1 MGRPFK
7 ERIRFIGKD
16 GLWYYDCVK
25 CEMFFAEHKMAV
37 NSNYKFGVDK
47 YCRICRQESRENTSI
62 REVTPKTY
70 DKDGQLRNRW
80 VMSTARLFGTRFM
93 NYSDYEDT
101 MNYLNSVGYNINE
114 DIHQQFCDRVKEKYG
129 VVLEQSDVKHTD
141 VDPYPFKSPYKKD
154 KS

>member
-7 ERIRFIGKD
+7 NRVRFIGKD
-16 GLWYYDCVK
+16 GLWYYDCVS
-25 CEMFFAEHKMAV
+25 CQMFFPEHKMSI
-37 NSNYKFGVDK
+37 NKNYKFGVDK
-47 YCRICRQESRENTSI
+47 YCRLCTQQRRENI
-62 REVTPKTY
+62 AMKQITPKTY
-70 DKDGQLRNRW
+70 DKDGEVRNRW
-80 VMSTARLFGTRFM
+80 VMSTARVFGTRFM

-101 MNYLNSVGYNINE
+101 MNYLNSVGYNTNG
-114 DIHQQFCDRVKEKYG
+114 DIHQQFCNRVKEKYG